1 MRTGSISLEH
11 TNSAASLIVLVYI
24 SLDHCCYD
32 CWHEYAYTTTAYE
45 ISKDARENSRTYLI
59 FPYGRTPILIRL
71 RITFQNFLELSRTFQ
86 SFLEHSR
93 IFWNVLTSE
102 NFLELSECARTFEN
116 NLELS
121 RTIWNYLVDSLEG
134 HCYSRTGGR
143 DKRNNYGRC
152 RPSFSRTFEFQPAN
166 FCPYFPAHM
175 KNLKLKNVDAKCQLF
190 FGLFILAEHFD
201 DILYLVNFF

>member
-1 MRTGSISLEH
+1 MKLARIPVKNHGTYFIWP
-11 TNSAASLIVLVYI
+11 NS
-24 SLDHCCYD
+24 
-32 CWHEYAYTTTAYE
+32 YAYET
-45 ISKDARENSRTYLI
+45 SD
-59 FPYGRTPILIRL
+59 
-71 RITFQNFLELSRTFQ
+71 NFLELSRIVQ
-86 SFLEHSR
+86 NILEPSRTVENILELSR